1 MKKLIK
7 KFIINVLTFIP
18 KLIIGI
24 ISTVVTVILL
34 GYVMTKI
41 GLGKVFDFLT
51 CEG

>member
-1 MKKLIK
+1 MK
-7 KFIINVLTFIP
+7 KFIINVLTFVP

-24 ISTVVTVILL
+24 ISLVVTTILL

-41 GLGKVFDFLT
+41 GLGKVFNFLT

>member
-1 MKKLIK
+1 MK

-24 ISTVVTVILL
+24 INLVLAVILL
-34 GYVMTKI
+34 GYVMGKI
-41 GLGKVFDFLT
+41 GLGKVFGFLT

>member
-1 MKKLIK
+1 MK

-24 ISTVVTVILL
+24 ISFVVTLVLM
-34 GYVMTKI
+34 GYVLSKM
-41 GLGKVFDFLT
+41 GMRKVFGFLT